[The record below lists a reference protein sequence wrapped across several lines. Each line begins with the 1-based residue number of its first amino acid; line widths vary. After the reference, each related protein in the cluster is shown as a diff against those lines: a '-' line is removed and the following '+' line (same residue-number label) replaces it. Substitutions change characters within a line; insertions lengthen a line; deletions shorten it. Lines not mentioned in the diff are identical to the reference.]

1 MNRVT
6 TVGKLSM
13 IELEAEEKVL
23 YKLLRS
29 RQDSQGIV
37 RYEPAEFETE
47 LDMVSSAI
55 EELLEKLYRRG
66 ILVYVTRINKETGEI
81 LKIVQL

>member
-1 MNRVT
+1 
-6 TVGKLSM
+6 M
-13 IELEAEEKVL
+13 IELEAEEKVF

-47 LDMVSSAI
+47 LDMVSSGI
-55 EELLEKLYRRG
+55 EELLERLYQRG

-81 LKIVQL
+81 LKIVQLDNPLGEKVQ

>member
-1 MNRVT
+1 M
-6 TVGKLSM
+6 M
-13 IELEAEEKVL
+13 IELEVEEKVF

-37 RYEPAEFETE
+37 RYAPADLETE
-47 LDMVSSAI
+47 LDMLSSQI
-55 EELLEKLYRRG
+55 ETLLEKLYRRG

>member
-1 MNRVT
+1 M
-6 TVGKLSM
+6 M
-13 IELEAEEKVL
+13 IELEVEEKVF

-37 RYEPAEFETE
+37 RYAPVDLETE
-47 LDMVSSAI
+47 LDMLSSQLEA
-55 EELLEKLYRRG
+55 LLEKLYRRG

>member
-1 MNRVT
+1 
-6 TVGKLSM
+6 M
-13 IELEAEEKVL
+13 IELEAEEKVF

-37 RYEPAEFETE
+37 RYAPADFETE
-47 LDMVSSAI
+47 LDMLSFQI
-55 EELLEKLYRRG
+55 ETLLEKLYRRG
-66 ILVYVTRINKETGEI
+66 VLVYVTRTNKETGEV

>member
-1 MNRVT
+1 
-6 TVGKLSM
+6 M

>member
-1 MNRVT
+1 
-6 TVGKLSM
+6 M
-13 IELEAEEKVL
+13 IELEAEEEVL
-23 YKLLRS
+23 YELLRS

-37 RYEPAEFETE
+37 RYAPAELETE
-47 LDMVSSAI
+47 LDMVSSKL

-66 ILVYVTRINKETGEI
+66 SLVYVTRVNKETGRI